1 MKPQRARR
9 RQEEEADI
17 IGMDLAARACYEP
30 GAAMTLFTKLGEYER
45 RHGVHVPKFLST
57 HPLSEVR
64 YPPPSPT
71 AAPPRR
77 RAASAA
83 DARRPGAGARQE
95 AGAAPAGRSAC
106 RRAGGLPAAR
116 RERHRRAAAGRRARG
131 RARARPRPQGAAGRL
146 RPLCLV
152 SVWRCLCYHW

>member
-64 YPPPSPT
+64 CPPLPT
-71 AAPPRR
+71 SAAPPRR
-77 RAASAA
+77 KPRARPTRAGRAQERVKKLAQHLPAA
-83 DARRPGAGARQE
+83 RHVAELEGCQLPDENVTAELLPVGAL
-95 AGAAPAGRSAC
+95 GAAPALG
-106 RRAGGLPAAR
+106 PAPKAPPD
-116 RERHRRAAAGRRARG
+116 ASDPFA
-131 RARARPRPQGAAGRL
+131 
-146 RPLCLV
+146 
-152 SVWRCLCYHW
+152 W